1 MIGRRSE
8 SGLREQA
15 TPASQRGAIRQKVAA
30 GSFCRHARPA
40 PPFWC
45 RRKSPRRGRS
55 SSEPAGSAPARR
67 STARSRK
74 SVRSKVSRVA
84 SDAAAN
90 GSTGPRGPRSCGSCD
105 QPCLEIDLPVERG
118 GQPRAVGHHQETTP
132 ASRDQIARQ
141 RKNVIGRR
149 FVEVAGGLVGQ
160 KQKRLCRQRTADR
173 DPLLL
178 AAGQL
183 LGVTAQETA
192 E

>member
-8 SGLREQA
+8 PGLREQE
-15 TPASQRGAIRQKVAA
+15 TPASRSGANRQKDAA
-30 GSFCRHARPA
+30 GSSCRHARPA
-40 PPFWC
+40 TPFWC
-45 RRKSPRRGRS
+45 RLKWPRRGRN

-74 SVRSKVSRVA
+74 SVLSTVSRAA

-90 GSTGPRGPRSCGSCD
+90 GSTEPRGARSCGSCD
-105 QPCLEIDLPVERG
+105 KPRLEIDLPVERG
-118 GQPRAVGHHQETTP
+118 GPPRAVGHHQETTP

-149 FVEVAGGLVGQ
+149 FVEVTGGLVGQ
-160 KQKRLCRQRTADR
+160 KQQWFCRHRTADR

-178 AAGQL
+178 AAG
-183 LGVTAQETA
+183 
-192 E
+192 